1 MIPVAARQCRAHG
14 RRGGCQPL
22 LTREWKIQEKFFTQV
37 SCPIVH
43 TTAEYEFHPECVSS
57 LASLFSE
64 FTHGLLFNLLYK
76 AVRGSSTRSD
86 SDLGVGKDSGSRW
99 NTTLNNDFIN
109 SLAVHLL
116 ELAVTYPQE
125 ERFSGK
131 VYHKIT

>member
-1 MIPVAARQCRAHG
+1 MNSIRP
-14 RRGGCQPL
+14 P
-22 LTREWKIQEKFFTQV
+22 
-37 SCPIVH
+37 
-43 TTAEYEFHPECVSS
+43 
-57 LASLFSE
+57 FSE

-86 SDLGVGKDSGSRW
+86 SDLGVGKDAGSSW

-131 VYHKIT
+131 VYHKITWSAHSDGHSL